1 MKSKIYA
8 LLGFSGSGKDTT
20 MRTILERHDDLQ
32 NVVSWT
38 TRPMRQGEQHG
49 REYYFT
55 NSNEFNSMYEN
66 GEFIEIREYFVANGD
81 TWYYGFTTSELDEK
95 LSRGNVVMIIDLDGF
110 KEMKEIYKDKCIGVF
125 LKVDLDTLIQ
135 RILNREE
142 LTWEVVSEAVRRLN
156 DDKDR
161 AFNGYEDWV
170 DYVIDTDNSEFSV
183 KKIEKIIYGE

>member
-1 MKSKIYA
+1 MENKIYA

-20 MRTILERHDDLQ
+20 MRTILERHDNLQ

-55 NSNEFNSMYEN
+55 DNNEFNSMYEN
-66 GEFIEIREYFVANGD
+66 SEFIETREYSVANGD
-81 TWYYGFTTSELDEK
+81 IWYYGFTANELDEK
-95 LSRGNVVMIIDLDGF
+95 LSNGNVIMIIDLDGF
-110 KEMKEIYKDKCIGVF
+110 KKIKRVYEDKCVGIF
-125 LKVDLDTLIQ
+125 LKVDLDTLIK

-142 LTWEVVSEAVRRLN
+142 LTWDVVSEAVRRLN

-161 AFNGYEDWV
+161 AFLGYEKWV
-170 DYVIDTDNSEFSV
+170 DHIIVTDNSEYSV
-183 KKIEKIIYGE
+183 KIIEEILK